1 MRIAIV
7 GIAIECCTF
16 SPLLSR
22 LEDFLIQRGDEFLDR
37 YPFLAEW
44 PDVEFVPLLRARSMP
59 GGSVEASAYATIKAE
74 ALSLLAQHGPFDGVY
89 LDMHGAMNVQ
99 GMDDAEGD
107 WMESVRQVV
116 GPGPLL
122 TASYDLHGNL
132 SRRVA
137 TMIDMATG
145 YRTAPHIDTLETR
158 HKAVAML
165 VDCLRRGVRPV
176 RAWTAIPV
184 ALPGEKTSTEWQPG
198 ERLYAELP
206 RSDAAPG
213 VLDATLLVGYAWAD
227 EPRASAVAL
236 VTGTDAEVA
245 ARECERLARL
255 YWEARREFDFGVR
268 AGSIDECI
276 DWALAAPEASVF
288 ISDSGDNPTAGG
300 ADDVPVFLGRLL
312 ARGVTSALVAG
323 LADAPAVDAC
333 LVAGVG
339 AELDLALG
347 GKLDPRVAEPL
358 PVRATVRHVAPGD
371 NPEVVIQVEGVTVIL
386 SRRRRPY
393 HFVRDMQRLGVEPLD
408 HKIVVVKIGY
418 LEPDLKR
425 HAPLNFLALSPGAV
439 DQDLVRLPY
448 KRIHRPIFPLDPDM
462 AWEPRAEVFGD

>member
-1 MRIAIV
+1 MRIAIG
-7 GIAIECCTF
+7 GIAVECCTF
-16 SPLLSR
+16 SPLPTR
-22 LEDFLIQRGDEFLDR
+22 LGDFLIQRGDESRER
-37 YPFLAEW
+37 YPFLADY
-44 PDVEFVPLLRARSMP
+44 PDVECVPLLRARSIP

-74 ALSLLAQHGPFDGVY
+74 FLSLLAAHGPFDGVY

-107 WMESVRQVV
+107 WMEGVREIV
-116 GPGPLL
+116 GAKPLL
-122 TASYDLHGNL
+122 SASYDLHGNL

-137 TMIDMATG
+137 QHVDMAVA
-145 YRTAPHIDTLETR
+145 YRTAPHIDALETR
-158 HKAVAML
+158 TKAFAIL
-165 VDCLRRGVRPV
+165 VDSLRRGVRPL
-176 RAWTAIPV
+176 RARVAIPV

-206 RSDAAPG
+206 VADKAPG
-213 VLDATLLVGYAWAD
+213 VLDASILVGYAWAD
-227 EPRASAVAL
+227 EPRASAVAI
-236 VTGTDAEVA
+236 VSGTDRDA
-245 ARECERLARL
+245 AVQEAERLAGL
-255 YWEARREFDFGVR
+255 YWEARREFNFGVR

-300 ADDVPVFLGRLL
+300 ADDVPLFLGRLL
-312 ARGVTSALVAG
+312 ARGVTSALIAG

-333 LVAGVG
+333 LAAGVG
-339 AELDLALG
+339 AQLDLALG
-347 GKLDPRVAEPL
+347 GKLDPRTAQPL
-358 PVRATVRHVAPGD
+358 PVRATVRHVAPS
-371 NPEVVIQVEGVTVIL
+371 NNSEVVIQVEGVTVIL
-386 SRRRRPY
+386 SHHRRPY

-425 HAPLNFLALSPGAV
+425 NAPLNFLALSPGAV

-462 AWEPRAEVFGD
+462 VWEPKAEVFGG